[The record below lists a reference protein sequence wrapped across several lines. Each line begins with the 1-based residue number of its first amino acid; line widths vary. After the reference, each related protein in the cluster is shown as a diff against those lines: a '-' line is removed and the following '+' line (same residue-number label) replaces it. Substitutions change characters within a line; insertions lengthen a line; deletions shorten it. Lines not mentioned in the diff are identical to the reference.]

1 MDMILSTP
9 GQWYLDY
16 LDNGLWSALQNF
28 FESMGIS
35 IWGFVAGLVAI
46 VAIVAVAIFVPFP
59 ELE

>member
-1 MDMILSTP
+1 MNMILSTP

-35 IWGFVAGLVAI
+35 ILGFVAGLVAI
-46 VAIVAVAIFVPFP
+46 IAIVAVAIFVPFP